1 MYRFDDAFKNHEKFF
16 FIIQQYEQYK
26 NDLWLKNHISLNIN
40 KELLNPYYAEGEEI
54 SKRKLSNFILEGLEE
69 ILERIKESS
78 NIILH
83 PNHIS
88 NMILFRTGY
97 GYNFEIDYNQCLI
110 YLPQTNQIFYG
121 SKNGIDKNIF
131 ISQAY
136 VLVIEVPLAGIEPAT
151 HGLEVHRSVH

>member
-1 MYRFDDAFKNHEKFF
+1 MILKRGNTIKIFNTCRVHFEKFEKSHKTKF
-16 FIIQQYEQYK
+16 FVG
-26 NDLWLKNHISLNIN
+26 DIN